1 MNAQFRILIIL
12 ASVTAASL
20 QVVAKPWRGIEPL
33 RSTKAD
39 VIRLFNQCNDDLR
52 ICSFELD
59 QEHVSIHFSSPLRR
73 TRDTRY
79 TCVKELPLGT
89 VLRIDVVPKGS
100 PRFIRKDF
108 GQSSFK
114 SFDPLPYRAG
124 SYRAY
129 LDKKSGILINTEK
142 GKIVELIYLAASVDA
157 NLCQTYYTNPKEFI
171 AVATFGMPPTV
182 SLNCPKTAQDGN
194 ITLSVQ
200 TFDDDPELQFIWT
213 VRQGKVL
220 KGQYTDTVTVDAT
233 GLSGQTIKVMA
244 EVFHK
249 SGLAAVATCEIRIH
263 SP

>member
-1 MNAQFRILIIL
+1 MNTQLKMLIIL
-12 ASVTAASL
+12 VSVTAAAL
-20 QVVAKPWRGIEPL
+20 PVAAKPWRGIEPL

-59 QEHVSIHFSSPLRR
+59 HEQVSIYFSSPLR
-73 TRDTRY
+73 TKNTRY
-79 TCVKELPLGT
+79 TCVKDLPLGT
-89 VLRIDVVPKGS
+89 VLRIDVVPNGS
-100 PRFIRKDF
+100 PRFIRKNF
-108 GQSSFK
+108 GERFK

-171 AVATFGMPPTV
+171 AAATFGMPPIV
-182 SLNCPKTAQDGN
+182 SLDCPTTAQDSKV
-194 ITLSVQ
+194 TLTAE
-200 TFDDDPELQFIWT
+200 TFDDPELRFFWT
-213 VRQGKVL
+213 VSQGQVKR
-220 KGQYTDTVTVDAT
+220 GQYTDTVTIDAT
-233 GLSGQTIKVMA
+233 GLSGQTIKVMV
-244 EVFHK
+244 EVVHK
-249 SGLAAVATCEIRIH
+249 SGLAAAARCEIGIN